1 MKKETLKTKKTY
13 TEQLANC
20 NTWQEVL
27 NMKDPD
33 TDRSNYLVLA
43 DPSWIESFS
52 NEDALWTDNEVIDD
66 DEEMISDYDIL
77 LREIGIIL
85 EPDEYKVYL
94 LDAEEN
100 GSLRWIAKKIGR
112 SHEWTRTKLNT
123 AKNKLRASLSE
134 KWRK

>member
-52 NEDALWTDNEVIDD
+52 NEDA
-66 DEEMISDYDIL
+66 IS
-77 LREIGIIL
+77 
-85 EPDEYKVYL
+85 
-94 LDAEEN
+94 
-100 GSLRWIAKKIGR
+100 
-112 SHEWTRTKLNT
+112 
-123 AKNKLRASLSE
+123 
-134 KWRK
+134 